1 MPNEFDVAV
10 IGGGVVGS
18 ALAWGLARC
27 GQRVAVLDEGDI
39 AYRAS
44 RGNFALVWVQ
54 SKGLGMPRY
63 SGWTIRS
70 ANAWAGFAS
79 TLRQETGIDVAHARP
94 GGLTLALS
102 EDEWSVRAQAMERL
116 QTQPGMRPFEW
127 EMLDRA
133 RVTKMVPQLG
143 PDVVG
148 GSYSPLDGHC
158 NALRLLRALNKGM
171 QQLGA
176 AYLPGHRVT
185 HLEHRGGAF
194 RIVTTLNEIRAG
206 KIVIAAGIASARL
219 GAMVGLDIRV
229 HPERGQL
236 IVTEKT
242 APFLHYPMSRVR
254 QTDEGGVMIGD
265 SQEDAGLN
273 DTVTMPVISS
283 LAHRATRL
291 FPDLARLNVVRTW
304 ACLRVMTPDRF
315 PIYAQSEACPGAFS
329 AVCHSGITLA
339 AAHALFL
346 APRIAEGQL
355 PEDEFGSFSSR
366 RFDVPA
372 LAA

>member
-1 MPNEFDVAV
+1 
-10 IGGGVVGS
+10 
-18 ALAWGLARC
+18 
-27 GQRVAVLDEGDI
+27 
-39 AYRAS
+39 
-44 RGNFALVWVQ
+44 
-54 SKGLGMPRY
+54 
-63 SGWTIRS
+63 
-70 ANAWAGFAS
+70 
-79 TLRQETGIDVAHARP
+79 
-94 GGLTLALS
+94 
-102 EDEWSVRAQAMERL
+102 
-116 QTQPGMRPFEW
+116 
-127 EMLDRA
+127 
-133 RVTKMVPQLG
+133 
-143 PDVVG
+143 
-148 GSYSPLDGHC
+148 
-158 NALRLLRALNKGM
+158 M

-176 AYLPGHRVT
+176 AYLPGRPVT
-185 HLEHRGGAF
+185 HLEHRGGTF
-194 RIVTTLNEIRAG
+194 RVATTLDEIRAS
-206 KIVIAAGIASARL
+206 KIVVAAGIASPRL
-219 GAMVGLDIRV
+219 GAMVGLDVRV

-254 QTDEGGVMIGD
+254 QTDEGSVMIGD
-265 SQEDAGLN
+265 SQEDAGLD
-273 DTVTMPVISS
+273 DTVTMPIISS

-355 PEDEFGSFSSR
+355 PADEFESFSSA